1 MSSRRPLPPRAPGA
15 AEAAPG
21 VVQASSIL
29 TPAAPPEGRCRA
41 RCTGADTFVTLDRD
55 GSLAVYRGY
64 VRPEDEP
71 REDATVESGS
81 DGEADALGQGID
93 VGVGDWQATPASEG
107 GTVITSGGQAIGVEL
122 PEDEGRGT
130 EAGA

>member
-1 MSSRRPLPPRAPGA
+1 M
-15 AEAAPG
+15 
-21 VVQASSIL
+21 
-29 TPAAPPEGRCRA
+29 
-41 RCTGADTFVTLDRD
+41 TLDRD